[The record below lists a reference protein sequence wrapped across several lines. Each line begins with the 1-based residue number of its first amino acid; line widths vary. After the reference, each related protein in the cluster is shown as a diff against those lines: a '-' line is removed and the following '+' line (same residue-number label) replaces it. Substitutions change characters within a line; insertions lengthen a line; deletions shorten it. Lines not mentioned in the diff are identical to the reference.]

1 MEPTELVVFDG
12 DSFGSMGPISVTG
25 AGRCGW
31 RTCCSAPRLSLLAS
45 GRAEAPGGR
54 SRPFETRF
62 PFSVPTIGWVSNRL
76 DHGEAGKS
84 PSLYWPKDID
94 SIEAKESPNASA
106 IVNVL
111 RSVF

>member
-1 MEPTELVVFDG
+1 MDPAELLFFDG
-12 DSFGSMGPISVTG
+12 GAFDSAGPISVTG

-31 RTCCSAPRLSLLAS
+31 IACRSAPRLSLLAGS
-45 GRAEAPGGR
+45 GEAPGGR
-54 SRPFETRF
+54 SRPLETRL
-62 PFSVPTIGWVSNRL
+62 PFSALTLGWVSNRL